1 MSDRILG
8 GFGLLLTAFFIWQTS
23 LIELSFIS
31 DPIGPKAFPYIIS
44 VVFGLSCLFVLVR
57 PDTEPDWPPMP
68 RMFEIAMTAAVMIAY
83 ALVLPE
89 IGFVISTAIT
99 GAYLSWRL
107 GTPPLKALI
116 AGVAISLGIFV
127 IFHLVLGLSL
137 ARGPFGF

>member
-8 GFGLLLTAFFIWQTS
+8 GFGLLLTAFFIWRTS
-23 LIELSFIS
+23 VIELSFIS
-31 DPIGPKAFPYIIS
+31 DPFGPKAFPYIIS
-44 VVFGLSCLFVLVR
+44 VVFGLASLVVFLR
-57 PDTEPDWPPMP
+57 PDTEPEWPPLS
-68 RMFEIAMTAAVMIAY
+68 RMFEIGMTVAVMVAY

-89 IGFVISTAIT
+89 LGFVISTALT

-107 GTPPLKALI
+107 GTPPLKALA

-127 IFHLVLGLSL
+127 VFHLILGLSL

>member
-8 GFGLLLTAFFIWQTS
+8 GFGLLLTAFFIWRTS
-23 LIELSFIS
+23 VIELSFIS
-31 DPIGPKAFPYIIS
+31 DPFGPKAFPYIIS
-44 VVFGLSCLFVLVR
+44 VVFGLASLAVFLR
-57 PDTEPDWPPMP
+57 PDTEPEWPPLS
-68 RMFEIAMTAAVMIAY
+68 RMFEIGMTVAVMIAY

-89 IGFVISTAIT
+89 IGFVISTALT

-107 GTPPLKALI
+107 GTPPLKALA

-127 IFHLVLGLSL
+127 VFHLILGLSL